1 MLCRQASPV
10 YTLCGRQ
17 APARQSNVN
26 GFDEA
31 RSFKRDVTPP
41 LEGGAPPST
50 LRSNN
55 ISRVLYR
62 VLSVFLLL
70 LVTLYRSAYSVES
83 EASESVL

>member
-1 MLCRQASPV
+1 M
-10 YTLCGRQ
+10 
-17 APARQSNVN
+17 N

-31 RSFKRDVTPP
+31 RSFKRDVHSP

-62 VLSVFLLL
+62 VLSVFLLM
-70 LVTLYRSAYSVES
+70 LVTIYRFAF
-83 EASESVL
+83 